1 MTPREL
7 QRRLGLVVRRHRERL
22 KYSQEAFAGAADIH
36 RTYYGNI
43 ERGTQNFSMEY
54 LLKISLILNVP
65 LSKLFEEAETL
76 DLPSAVREPHSPP
89 RVGRPPGR
97 KSRWRE

>member
-7 QRRLGLVVRRHRERL
+7 QRRIGIVIRRHREKL
-22 KYSQEAFAGAADIH
+22 KYSQEDFAGAAEIH

-43 ERGTQNFSMEY
+43 ERGTQNFSMSY

-65 LSKLFEEAETL
+65 LGTLFHEAETL
-76 DLPSAVREPHSPP
+76 DLPSAVKEPHSPP
-89 RVGRPPGR
+89 RVGRPRGR
-97 KSRWRE
+97 KSRW

>member
-1 MTPREL
+1 MSPGEL
-7 QRRLGLVVRRHRERL
+7 QQRLGLVIRRRREKL
-22 KYSQEAFAGAADIH
+22 KYSQEEFAAAAEVH

-43 ERGTQNFSMEY
+43 ERGTQNYSIDY
-54 LLKISLILNVP
+54 LLRISKALDVT
-65 LSKLFEEAETL
+65 LSTLLLEAETL
-76 DLPSAVREPHSPP
+76 DLPNAVREPHSPP

>member
-7 QRRLGLVVRRHRERL
+7 QRRLGLVIRRHRERL
-22 KYSQEAFAGAADIH
+22 KYSQEDFAGAADIH

-43 ERGTQNFSMEY
+43 ERGTQNFSLEY
-54 LLKISLILNVP
+54 LLKVALVLNV
-65 LSKLFEEAETL
+65 SISSLFAEAEAL
-76 DLPSAVREPHSPP
+76 DLPNAVREPHSPP

>member
-1 MTPREL
+1 MSPREL
-7 QRRLGLVVRRHRERL
+7 QRRLGLVIRRHRERL
-22 KYSQEAFAGAADIH
+22 KYSQEAFAGSADIH

-54 LLKISLILNVP
+54 LLKISLVLNIP
-65 LSKLFEEAETL
+65 LSTLFAEAETL
-76 DLPSAVREPHSPP
+76 DLPNAVREPHSPP